1 MEVILM
7 NKKVLVIEDDPS
19 ASQLMVY
26 TLEPKGYQVI
36 TALDGLEGLKKAR
49 DEGPDLII
57 LDIMLPGLDGYEV
70 CQRLRREPETAG
82 LPILM
87 ISAKA
92 RQDDK
97 DTGINVGGDDYLT
110 KPVKPSEILAKVQ
123 TLLAGKSKVVYQES
137 S

>member
-1 MEVILM
+1 M

-19 ASQLMVY
+19 ASELMVY

-36 TALDGLEGLKKAR
+36 TASNGLEGLKKAM
-49 DEGPDLII
+49 DERPDLII

-70 CQRLRREPETAG
+70 CQRLRREPETVG

-87 ISAKA
+87 MSAKA
-92 RQDDK
+92 RQDDV
-97 DTGINVGGDDYLT
+97 DTGIKVGGDDYLT
-110 KPVKPSEILAKVQ
+110 KPVKPSEILAKVE
-123 TLLAGKSKVVYQES
+123 TLLASTSKVVYEQS

>member
-1 MEVILM
+1 MD
-7 NKKVLVIEDDPS
+7 KKVLVIEDDPS
-19 ASQLMVY
+19 ASELMVY

-36 TALDGLEGLKKAR
+36 TALNGLEGLKKAM
-49 DEGPDLII
+49 DERPDLII

-70 CQRLRREPETAG
+70 CQRLRREPKTAA

-92 RQDDK
+92 RRDDI
-97 DTGINVGGDDYLT
+97 DIGLEMGADDYLT
-110 KPVKPSEILAKVQ
+110 KPVKPSEILAKVE
-123 TLLAGKSKVVYQES
+123 TLLAGTSKVVYEKS